1 MRRLAPSAEFRGCGP
16 RPLACSL
23 NSAPPVGIIRRS
35 LYAAGVHPFAV
46 LADDVRRR
54 LVEVLATGEQTAG
67 VLVDLARAEFGII
80 QPAVSQHL
88 KVLREQ
94 GFATVR
100 ADGSR
105 RLYALD
111 PAGPR
116 AAEAALARLR
126 APLTQRLEALHTEIA
141 RGRRAAAADQLR
153 EDAS

>member
-1 MRRLAPSAEFRGCGP
+1 M
-16 RPLACSL
+16 
-23 NSAPPVGIIRRS
+23 
-35 LYAAGVHPFAV
+35 HPFAV

-54 LVEVLATGEQTAG
+54 LVEVLATGEQPAG
-67 VLVDLARAEFGII
+67 ALVDVARAEFGIS

-88 KVLREQ
+88 KVLREE

-111 PAGPR
+111 PDGVA

-126 APLTQRLEALHTEIA
+126 APLTQRLEALHTEVA
-141 RGRRAAAADQLR
+141 RGRRATGSRSPAAPR
-153 EDAS
+153 RKDAS

>member
-1 MRRLAPSAEFRGCGP
+1 M
-16 RPLACSL
+16 
-23 NSAPPVGIIRRS
+23 
-35 LYAAGVHPFAV
+35 HPFAV

-67 VLVDLARAEFGII
+67 VLVELARAEFGIS

-88 KVLREQ
+88 KVLREH

-105 RLYALD
+105 RRYALD

-126 APLTQRLEALHTEIA
+126 APLTQRLDALHTEIA

>member
-1 MRRLAPSAEFRGCGP
+1 M
-16 RPLACSL
+16 
-23 NSAPPVGIIRRS
+23 
-35 LYAAGVHPFAV
+35 HPFTV

-54 LVEVLATGEQTAG
+54 LVEVLATGEQPAG
-67 VLVDLARAEFGII
+67 VLAEVVGAEFGIS

-100 ADGSR
+100 AAGSR

-111 PAGPR
+111 PAGVD
-116 AAEAALARLR
+116 AADAALARLR
-126 APLTQRLEALHTEIA
+126 APLTQRLDALHTEIA
-141 RGRRAAAADQLR
+141 RGQIARGRRAAASDHRR